1 MDGAGARHAFRR
13 NASSAN
19 QQPCT
24 GCLQQGRLT
33 QPRWARQ
40 EVEVEIW
47 LLLACLSVAVAALGW
62 QVYRLRSAARVAD
75 SHQIELQA
83 QITRLQKDLHSLS
96 ARAPQVLAE
105 PPQIAEPLK
114 RRSDPPP
121 SSELS
126 SPYNQAIALARH
138 GLSAGEV
145 AERCGISRSEAELIV
160 SLYRN
165 SSTS

>member
-1 MDGAGARHAFRR
+1 M
-13 NASSAN
+13 
-19 QQPCT
+19 
-24 GCLQQGRLT
+24 
-33 QPRWARQ
+33 
-40 EVEVEIW
+40 EIW

-62 QVYRLRSAARVAD
+62 QVYRLRSAVRVAD
-75 SHQIELQA
+75 THQIELQA
-83 QITRLQKDLHSLS
+83 QITRLQRDLHSLS
-96 ARAPQVLAE
+96 TPQPIAE
-105 PPQIAEPLK
+105 SPPQTTEPL
-114 RRSDPPP
+114 RRRNDPPL

-126 SPYNQAIALARH
+126 SPYNQAIELARH

>member
-1 MDGAGARHAFRR
+1 M
-13 NASSAN
+13 
-19 QQPCT
+19 
-24 GCLQQGRLT
+24 
-33 QPRWARQ
+33 
-40 EVEVEIW
+40 EIG
-47 LLLACLSVAVAALGW
+47 LLIACLFAIVAVLGW
-62 QVYRLRSAARVAD
+62 QLYRLRSAVRVAD

-83 QITRLQKDLHSLS
+83 QITRLQKDLHSLGMREVV
-96 ARAPQVLAE
+96 ADALVTAPPS
-105 PPQIAEPLK
+105 PPAPHPQQ
-114 RRSDPPP
+114 RRSDVFASAPV
-121 SSELS
+121 SGS

>member
-1 MDGAGARHAFRR
+1 MV
-13 NASSAN
+13 S
-19 QQPCT
+19 
-24 GCLQQGRLT
+24 
-33 QPRWARQ
+33 
-40 EVEVEIW
+40 W
-47 LLLACLSVAVAALGW
+47 LGLAMVLLAWAALVVGVFFW
-62 QVYRLRSAARVAD
+62 WLRRHRSTHALDENRYD
-75 SHQIELQA
+75 QMQA

-96 ARAPQVLAE
+96 AHATQPLAE
-105 PPQIAEPLK
+105 PPPQMTEPLK
-114 RRSDPPP
+114 RRSDPLP

-126 SPYNQAIALARH
+126 SPYNQAIELARH